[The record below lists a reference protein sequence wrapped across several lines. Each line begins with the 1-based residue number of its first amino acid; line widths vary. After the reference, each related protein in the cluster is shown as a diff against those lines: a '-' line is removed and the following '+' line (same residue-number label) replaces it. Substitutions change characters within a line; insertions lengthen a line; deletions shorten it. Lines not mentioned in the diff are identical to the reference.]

1 MLQWM
6 RKNYLKTFTVIVIAE
21 ILLSAVFYFIN
32 PGTAAAQTSTGNLSN
47 VQEGVQIIEEPLG
60 LPATDIRV
68 IVANIIKY
76 ALGLLGLVTLVM
88 MLYGGFMWMTAGGN
102 EEQIAQA
109 KRILVNAVIG
119 LAIILSAYAI
129 VIFVSRLLGIG
140 AGGGGGGGE
149 NLGAPLTEN
158 FSGSGALGGI
168 IKDHYPA
175 RDQNNVARNTK
186 IVITF
191 RKPIMLDSFIDDT
204 ATPGFIGKC
213 SANMQNWYNDCDR
226 VKTVA
231 GGILDDRYINIK
243 DASTSAP
250 IAAAVALSDV
260 TTINGVTGF
269 YTIVIKPITDI
280 NTDNGGYLG
289 NSVDN
294 VTYKVR
300 LGPEIRLADPAN
312 GNPSAFQTRA
322 AGNDYYEWQFTCG
335 TSIDN
340 TPPKVENVFPG
351 DGVTEVKNSVVQV
364 NFSEPMDPIG
374 MQGAFINNA
383 GDPSSYVL
391 ENGNVYLKIGNSQI
405 PAGSFNL
412 NNGYRTLE
420 FTPSQEC
427 GTNACGGKIYCLP
440 TCNKPDATCKIDD
453 YKMLLRAGKTI
464 NAASFEAQPLSGV
477 MDMAGNAL
485 DGNADTKVQTSTNS
499 QVFDEQKEPDNYFW
513 GFNINDEI
521 DATSPYINK
530 VVPGLNAANT
540 PRDQEWSVVFSKRMR
555 VEPLYD
561 ITIEEK
567 PVHEIPIWH
576 VPFTTF
582 STNTTYTRF
591 SHGPF
596 LDGIRQYYYPVVT
609 STVED
614 VHFNCFYPGKGP
626 KISVPNGSLIS
637 PECVSTTPDQ
647 CCAVLTDQNMDF
659 CCNGEVTDTRADTQA
674 CIDYLKSESL

>member
-6 RKNYLKTFTVIVIAE
+6 RKNYLKTFTAIVIAE
-21 ILLSAVFYFIN
+21 ILLSAVFYFIS
-32 PGTAAAQTSTGNLSN
+32 PGTVLAQTSTGDLSN
-47 VQEGVQIIEEPLG
+47 VQEGVQVIEEPLG

-76 ALGLLGLVTLVM
+76 ALGLLGLITLVM

-109 KRILVNAVIG
+109 KKILVNAVIG

-140 AGGGGGGGE
+140 AGGGGGGGGG
-149 NLGAPLTEN
+149 NLEAPLMEN

-175 RDQNNVARNTK
+175 RNQTDVPRNTK

-191 RKPIMLDSFIDDT
+191 RKPIMPESFIEDS
-204 ATPGFIGKC
+204 ATTGLIGKC
-213 SANMQNWYNDCDR
+213 STSMQNWYNDCDR
-226 VKTVA
+226 VKTAA
-231 GGILDDRYINIK
+231 GGVLDDQYISIK

-250 IAAAVALSDV
+250 IAAAVALTDV
-260 TTINGVTGF
+260 TTINGITGY
-269 YTIVIKPITDI
+269 YTVVIKPITDT
-280 NTDNGGYLG
+280 NVDSGGYLG
-289 NSVDN
+289 SSVEN

-300 LGPEIRLADPAN
+300 LGPGIKLMDAAN
-312 GNPSAFQTRA
+312 GNPSVFQTSA

-335 TSIDN
+335 TSIDT
-340 TPPKVENVFPG
+340 TPPKVENVFPQ
-351 DGVTEVKNSVVQV
+351 DGVTEVKNTVVQI

-374 MQGAFINNA
+374 MQGNFIDNS
-383 GDPSSYVL
+383 GDPTSFAL
-391 ENGNVYLKIGNSQI
+391 ENGSVYLKIGNSRI

-440 TCNKPDATCKIDD
+440 VCDKPAATCKIDD

-477 MDMAGNAL
+477 MDLSGNAL
-485 DGNADTKVQTSTNS
+485 DSEPYGTVQTSTNS

-530 VVPGLNAANT
+530 VVPGLDAANI

-561 ITIEEK
+561 IAIQEK
-567 PVHEIPIWH
+567 PEHEIPICH

-591 SHGPF
+591 SHCPF

-609 STVED
+609 STVQD

-626 KISVPNGSLIS
+626 NQPAPDKLNS
-637 PECVSTTPDQ
+637 PECGPAAPLQ
-647 CCAVLTDQNMDF
+647 CCDVVTVQNSDF
-659 CCNGEVTDTRADTQA
+659 CCNGEVTGDRANTQA
-674 CIDYLKSESL
+674 CVDYLKSQSL